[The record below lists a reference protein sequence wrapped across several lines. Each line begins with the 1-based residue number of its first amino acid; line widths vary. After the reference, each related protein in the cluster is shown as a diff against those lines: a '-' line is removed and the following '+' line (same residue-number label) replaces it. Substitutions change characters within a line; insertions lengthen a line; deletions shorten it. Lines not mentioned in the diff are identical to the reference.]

1 MKKYRV
7 VKLANGDYGIQKRR
21 WLFWWKLLPMTS
33 GYTNGAYAEI
43 DRLIQKDEEQIKIKK
58 GLKVIQVH
66 RYDKEQPIP
75 N

>member
-7 VKLANGDYGIQKRR
+7 VHLANGEYGIQKRR

-43 DRLIQKDEEQIKIKK
+43 ARLIQNDEEQKRIKK
-58 GLKVIQVH
+58 GLKVIRVH
-66 RYDKEQPIP
+66 SYDKEH
-75 N
+75 